1 MRPPRGPAWHT
12 PGRVGGCDSDLMAE
26 SFYPDFYVT
35 CATVIPVLLLVVA
48 VQARTYESALARE
61 QRRGVRGLLLT
72 IAYVSVVLG
81 GVGEL
86 GALVELLVRE
96 DTPWWRVTVLVATLL
111 LLVVVLYGPF
121 LGFLRATSGSLIVD
135 QAASG
140 AGGGRQGEQR

>member
-1 MRPPRGPAWHT
+1 MI
-12 PGRVGGCDSDLMAE
+12 PG
-26 SFYPDFYVT
+26 
-35 CATVIPVLLLVVA
+35 LLLVVA

-86 GALVELLVRE
+86 GALVEPLVRE
-96 DTPWWRVTVLVATLL
+96 ETPWWRVTVLVATLL
-111 LLVVVLYGPF
+111 LLVVVLYGLF

-140 AGGGRQGEQR
+140 AGWG